1 VTIQAFTFGPD
12 DGVPPAVAPFA
23 HATAAGPTLYV
34 TGQMPTGLD
43 GALVGDEIAAQ
54 TDQVMRNLARV
65 LELVGG
71 ELGDVVAA
79 RAYLTDWDDYAAFNA
94 AYEPWFQAR
103 LPSRTCV
110 GTSGL
115 AVGARVE
122 VDLVAWR
129 EGGWPA

>member
-1 VTIQAFTFGPD
+1 MSIRGWTFGPA
-12 DGVPPAVAPFA
+12 DGVPPPVAPFA
-23 HATAAGPTLYV
+23 HATAAGQSLHV

-43 GALVGDEIAAQ
+43 GALVAGAIAEQ

-71 ELGDVVAA
+71 SLADVVSV
-79 RAYLTDWDDYAAFNA
+79 RAYLADWEDYAAFNA
-94 AYEPWFQAR
+94 AYEPWFPAR

-115 AVGARVE
+115 AAGASVE
-122 VDLVAWR
+122 IDLVAWR
-129 EGGWPA
+129 EEGWG

>member
-1 VTIQAFTFGPD
+1 VTIQAFTFGPA
-12 DGVPPAVAPFA
+12 DGVPPPVAPFA

-43 GALVGDEIAAQ
+43 GALVAGAIGEQ

-71 ELGDVVAA
+71 SLHDVVMV
-79 RAYLTDWDDYAAFNA
+79 RAYLTDWQDYAAFNA
-94 AYEPWFQAR
+94 AYEPWFAER

-110 GTSGL
+110 GSGGL
-115 AVGARVE
+115 AAGAAVE
-122 VDLVAWR
+122 IDLVAWR